1 MHSNGIVFGVLTL
14 ISSAIRVCKST
25 KSFHLS
31 IIIGPDEGVTH
42 PGSGHAETGF
52 ATVAPLTGEN
62 VAGDAIV
69 LTESIPDPISGLTW
83 NGFEVLCTFVVE

>member
-1 MHSNGIVFGVLTL
+1 MHSNGIVFHVLTL
-14 ISSAIRVCKST
+14 VGGAIRVCKSA

-31 IIIGPDEGVTH
+31 IIVGANEGVTH

-69 LTESIPDPISGLTW
+69 LTESISDPISGLT
-83 NGFEVLCTFVVE
+83 